1 MFKVCDQYRRLIV
14 RHNSG
19 NETLRQIM
27 IAVALAMGFMAVCCR
42 AQAGFVVDISQ
53 VGNNVVVNGSGSIDL
68 SLLTGVGNGGTHAL
82 VSGAFGSV
90 VLGPVS
96 SDGVFGG
103 FTGPLSFGTS
113 DNQFASSTS
122 GDSFGLVAS
131 VNGFNQPVLYLPG
144 TYVSGAELNA
154 SATFDNTTIL
164 LLGLTHCTY
173 NYTSTS
179 SIGFGETVFT
189 VNIASVPEPSSLPM
203 AATAMGLVGGL
214 AVYRRHRRLFC

>member
-1 MFKVCDQYRRLIV
+1 LK
-14 RHNSG
+14 
-19 NETLRQIM
+19 QIM
-27 IAVALAMGFMAVCCR
+27 IAVAVAMGFMAVCDR
-42 AQAGFVVDISQ
+42 AEAGFVVDISQ
-53 VGNNVVVNGSGSIDL
+53 VGSDVVVNGSGSIDL

-96 SDGVFGG
+96 SDGIFGG

-144 TYVSGAELNA
+144 TYVSGSELTA
-154 SATFDNTTIL
+154 SATFDNTTIAA
-164 LLGLTHCTY
+164 LGLAPGAYTY
-173 NYTSTS
+173 TATGVN
-179 SIGFGETVFT
+179 GALVTVFT
-189 VNIASVPEPSSLPM
+189 VNIGSVPEPSSLTIG
-203 AATAMGLVGGL
+203 ATAVGLLGGL
-214 AVYRRHRRLFC
+214 AVRRRRTKG